1 MNLGLPSHESFIPL
15 IQSLINLLGESIE
28 YTVPGACP
36 RMLLEI
42 GAKSP
47 ERYEVFQTSFLEGVP
62 VGGRHRCAEFEV
74 EAEVLEAG

>member
-1 MNLGLPSHESFIPL
+1 
-15 IQSLINLLGESIE
+15 
-28 YTVPGACP
+28 
-36 RMLLEI
+36 MLLEI

-74 EAEVLEAG
+74 EAEMEAEVVEAS